1 MYLLLSFGL
10 ALHYILYVILYKI
23 LIERYNIKTILLH
36 THFCI
41 VFFLLLLLLFSK
53 SYKELYIDLDFNYVY
68 ILLFSII
75 ILFEIFIW
83 YLTIKNGFN
92 YGIVEGIAI
101 AIYLPIITLLFVYMT
116 NEKIKLSNFIGICI
130 IGIGAYLTMS

>member
-36 THFCI
+36 SNFCI
-41 VFFLLLLLLFSK
+41 LFFLLLLFSK

-75 ILFEIFIW
+75 ELFGIYIW
-83 YLTIKNGFN
+83 YLTIINGFN
-92 YGIVEGIAI
+92 YGKVDGIAI